1 MVNITQHHHIT
12 RLQQLHTIQHLLQR
26 IQQQQQRIQQLQQRI
41 IQQRQP
47 HINLI
52 TKQPNITNQKFL
64 TNLSFT
70 FFNF

>member
-1 MVNITQHHHIT
+1 MKLHHHIT
-12 RLQQLHTIQHLLQR
+12 RLQQLHTIQHL
-26 IQQQQQRIQQLQQRI
+26 QQRIIQQRQQRIIQQRQQRI

-52 TKQPNITNQKFL
+52 TKQPNITNQMFP

-70 FFNF
+70 CFNF